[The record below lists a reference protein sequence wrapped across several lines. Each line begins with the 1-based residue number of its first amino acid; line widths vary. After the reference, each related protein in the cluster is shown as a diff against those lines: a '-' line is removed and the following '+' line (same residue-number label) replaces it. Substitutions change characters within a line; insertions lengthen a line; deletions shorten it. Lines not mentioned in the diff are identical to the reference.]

1 MNPSTN
7 LALNHVG
14 YTYPGAVH
22 PALHDVSAAFPA
34 GWTGVVG
41 DNGCGKTTVAMIAV
55 GLLDP
60 DEGSVTPWL
69 YGEYCPQDSSAEPAT
84 LYDFACDWD
93 RDAVRLRQLLSIG
106 DDWPWR
112 YDQLSGGQQKRLQ
125 VACCLW
131 RRPDLLVM
139 DEPTNDLDSQ
149 SRAAIC
155 RALDEFKGIGLLIS
169 HDRQLLDDLVSQCLV
184 FENGAATMR
193 PGGYTKAMEQAGLE
207 AAAARHARDQARKE
221 AARIQD
227 EARRRNEE
235 AQRSKSRL
243 SARDVGKHDGSMRDK
258 LGRAKVSDKDG
269 VAGRASSVMSRRLS
283 AAQAKLEASPAPKRY
298 DYRFEAIG
306 APAASKTACHIEET
320 VLAYGS
326 AEGAASGESAS
337 GSEASEV
344 APLSNGGA
352 PSLEESEDTPAFA
365 LSVPELWVSPTDHVG
380 ITGPNGSGKSTLLR
394 HALARIPEGVR
405 VAYVPQDVS
414 EARRSEVLRKLCE
427 YSQADMG
434 QVLSHVA
441 RLNSDPKRIIDGED
455 VSPGEMRKLIL
466 AELLLEDPNVLVL
479 DEPTNH
485 LDVGSIEALQGLVRS
500 FAGAVLLVSHDMRL
514 VDESC
519 TVRWMLEETAPGRF
533 SVRAE

>member
-7 LALNHVG
+7 LALNHVS

-22 PALHDVSAAFPA
+22 PALRDVSAAFPA
-34 GWTGVVG
+34 GWTGIVG
-41 DNGCGKTTVAMIAV
+41 DNGCGKTTLAMIAV

-60 DEGSVTPWL
+60 DEGSVTPRL
-69 YGEYCPQDSSAEPAT
+69 YGEYCPQDSSTEPVT

-139 DEPTNDLDSQ
+139 DEPTNDLDAQ

-155 RALDEFKGIGLLIS
+155 RALGEFKGIGLLIS
-169 HDRQLLDDLVSQCLV
+169 HDRQLLDSLVGQCLV
-184 FENGAATMR
+184 FENGAVTMR
-193 PGGYTKAMEQAGLE
+193 SGGYTKAMEQAGLE
-207 AAAARHARDQARKE
+207 AAAAGRARDQARKE
-221 AARIQD
+221 ADRIRE

-243 SARDVGKHDGSMRDK
+243 SARNVDKHDSSMREK
-258 LGRAKVSDKDG
+258 LGRAKVSSKDG
-269 VAGRASSVMSRRLS
+269 VAGRASSAMASRL
-283 AAQAKLEASPAPKRY
+283 ATVQAKLEDSVTSKRY
-298 DYRFEAIG
+298 DYRFDAVG
-306 APAASKTACHIEET
+306 RAAASKTVCHIEDT
-320 VLAYGS
+320 VLAYRGS
-326 AEGAASGESAS
+326 EGAALVERELGAETSD
-337 GSEASEV
+337 
-344 APLSNGGA
+344 GA
-352 PSLEESEDTPAFA
+352 PAFT

-380 ITGPNGSGKSTLLR
+380 ITGPNGAGKSTLLR
-394 HALARIPEGVR
+394 HVLARIPEDVR

-414 EARRSEVLRKLCE
+414 EARRSEAIGNLRG
-427 YSQADMG
+427 YSQADAG
-434 QVLSHVA
+434 KVLAHVA

-466 AELLLEDPNVLVL
+466 AELLLAEPNVLVL

-533 SVRAE
+533 SVCIK

>member
-14 YTYPGAVH
+14 YTYPGAAH
-22 PALHDVSAAFPA
+22 PALRDVSAAFPV
-34 GWTGVVG
+34 GWTGIVG

-60 DEGSVTPWL
+60 DEGSVTPRL

-139 DEPTNDLDSQ
+139 DEPTNDLDAQ

-155 RALDEFKGIGLLIS
+155 HALDEFKGIGLLIS

-184 FENGAATMR
+184 FENGAVAMR

-258 LGRAKVSDKDG
+258 LGRAKVSGKDG

-283 AAQAKLEASPAPKRY
+283 AAQAKLDASPAPKRY

-326 AEGAASGESAS
+326 AEGADSSENDFGR
-337 GSEASEV
+337 EASKV
-344 APLSNGGA
+344 A
-352 PSLEESEDTPAFA
+352 PAFA
-365 LSVPELWVSPTDHVG
+365 LSAPELWVSPTDHVG

-414 EARRSEVLRKLCE
+414 EARRSEALRKLRE

-519 TVRWMLEETAPGRF
+519 TVRWLLEETAPGRF
-533 SVRAE
+533 AVRIE

>member
-1 MNPSTN
+1 MTPSTN

-14 YTYPGAVH
+14 YTYPGAAH
-22 PALHDVSAAFPA
+22 PALGDVSVAFPV
-34 GWTGVVG
+34 GWTGIVG
-41 DNGCGKTTVAMIAV
+41 DNGCGKTTLAMVAA
-55 GLLDP
+55 GLLGP
-60 DEGSVTPWL
+60 DEGSVTPRL
-69 YGEYCPQDSSAEPAT
+69 YGEYCRQDSRAEPDA
-84 LYDFACDWD
+84 LYDFACDWGQ
-93 RDAVRLRQLLSIG
+93 DAVRLRQLLRIG

-139 DEPTNDLDSQ
+139 DEPTNDLDAQ
-149 SRAAIC
+149 SRAAIR

-169 HDRQLLDDLVSQCLV
+169 HDRDLLDGLANQCLV
-184 FENGAATMR
+184 FENGKAAMR

-207 AAAARHARDQARKE
+207 ATAARHARNQARKE

-258 LGRAKVSDKDG
+258 LGRAKVSGKDG
-269 VAGRASSVMSRRLS
+269 VAGRASSAMASRL
-283 AAQAKLEASPAPKRY
+283 AAVQAKLEASPAPKRY

-306 APAASKTACHIEET
+306 APAVSKTVCHLEET

-326 AEGAASGESAS
+326 ADGVASSDAGS
-337 GSEASEV
+337 GSEAPEI
-344 APLSNGGA
+344 APLPIGSA
-352 PSLEESEDTPAFA
+352 PSLEDSDGASVFA

-380 ITGPNGSGKSTLLR
+380 ITGPNGVGKSTLLR

-414 EARRSEVLRKLCE
+414 EARRSEALRKLRE
-427 YSQADMG
+427 YDQADMG

-441 RLNSDPKRIIDGED
+441 RLNSDPKRILDGED

-466 AELLLEDPNVLVL
+466 AELLLEDPNMLVL

-485 LDVGSIEALQGLVRS
+485 LDIGSIEALQGLVCS

-533 SVRAE
+533 AVRVE

>member
-1 MNPSTN
+1 MNPSAN
-7 LALNHVG
+7 LALSHVG
-14 YTYPGAVH
+14 YTYPGAAR
-22 PALHDVSAAFPA
+22 PALRDVSVAFPV
-34 GWTGVVG
+34 GWTGIVG
-41 DNGCGKTTVAMIAV
+41 DNGCGKTTLAMVAA

-60 DEGSVTPWL
+60 DEGSVTPRL
-69 YGEYCPQDSSAEPAT
+69 YGEYCRQDSSTNPDA
-84 LYDFACDWD
+84 LYDFACDWGQ
-93 RDAVRLRQLLSIG
+93 DAVRLRQLLGLG

-112 YDQLSGGQQKRLQ
+112 YGELSGGQQKRLQ

-139 DEPTNDLDSQ
+139 DEPTNDLDAQ
-149 SRAAIC
+149 SRIAIA
-155 RALDEFKGIGLLIS
+155 RALGEYRGIGLLIS
-169 HDRQLLDDLVSQCLV
+169 HDRELLDGLVGQCLV
-184 FENGAATMR
+184 FENGVATMR

-207 AAAARHARDQARKE
+207 AAAARHARDQVRKE

-258 LGRAKVSDKDG
+258 LGRAKVSGKDG
-269 VAGRASSVMSRRLS
+269 VAGRASSAMASRLA
-283 AAQAKLEASPAPKRY
+283 AAQSKLEASAVPKRY
-298 DYRFEAIG
+298 DYRFEAVG
-306 APAASKTACHIEET
+306 APSASKTVCHIEET
-320 VLAYGS
+320 VMSYGD
-326 AEGAASGESAS
+326 AEGAAYGEGEPGRKESG
-337 GSEASEV
+337 G
-344 APLSNGGA
+344 
-352 PSLEESEDTPAFA
+352 TPAFA
-365 LSVPELWVSPTDHVG
+365 LSVPELWVSPVDHVG
-380 ITGPNGSGKSTLLR
+380 ITGPNGAGKSTLLR
-394 HALARIPEGVR
+394 HALARILEGVR

-414 EARRSEVLRKLCE
+414 EARRREALHKLRE

-441 RLNSDPKRIIDGED
+441 RLNSDPKRILDGED

-466 AELLLEDPNVLVL
+466 AELLLEDPNLLVL

-485 LDVGSIEALQGLVRS
+485 LDVGSIEALQGLVLS

-519 TVRWMLEETAPGRF
+519 NVRWLLEETAPGRF
-533 SVRAE
+533 SVRASFGSQATKNR

>member
-14 YTYPGAVH
+14 YTYPGAAH
-22 PALHDVSAAFPA
+22 PAVRDVSAAFPA
-34 GWTGVVG
+34 GWTGIVG
-41 DNGCGKTTVAMIAV
+41 DNGCGKTTLAMIAV

-60 DEGSVTPWL
+60 DEGSVTPRL
-69 YGEYCPQDSSAEPAT
+69 FGEYCRQDSSAEPDA

-93 RDAVRLRQLLSIG
+93 RNAVRLRQLLSIG

-112 YDQLSGGQQKRLQ
+112 YNQLSGGQQKRLQ

-139 DEPTNDLDSQ
+139 DEPTNDLDAQ

-207 AAAARHARDQARKE
+207 ATAARHARDQARKE

-227 EARRRNEE
+227 EARRCNEE

-258 LGRAKVSDKDG
+258 LGRAKVSGKDG
-269 VAGRASSVMSRRLS
+269 VAGRASSAMSSRLA

-306 APAASKTACHIEET
+306 VPAASKTACHIKET

-326 AEGAASGESAS
+326 AEGAS
-337 GSEASEV
+337 
-344 APLSNGGA
+344 
-352 PSLEESEDTPAFA
+352 AFA
-365 LSVPELWVSPTDHVG
+365 LSAPELWVSPTDHVG

-414 EARRSEVLRKLCE
+414 EARRSEALRKLRE
-427 YSQADMG
+427 YGQADMG

-514 VDESC
+514 VGESC
-519 TVRWMLEETAPGRF
+519 TVRWMLEEIVPGRF
-533 SVRAE
+533 SVHTE